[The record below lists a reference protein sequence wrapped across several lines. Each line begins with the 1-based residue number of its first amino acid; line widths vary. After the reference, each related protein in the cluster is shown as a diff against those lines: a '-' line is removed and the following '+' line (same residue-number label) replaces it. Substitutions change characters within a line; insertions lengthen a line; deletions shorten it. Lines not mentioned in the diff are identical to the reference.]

1 MKCLR
6 YVTLLL
12 LLTSYGTV
20 LAQSDYVKLG
30 SRQYDLLTRLELK
43 LRTDSVL
50 NFSAVKPFERK
61 TITDRLY
68 YIQTLA
74 AAGKI
79 HLSKV
84 DEYNLN
90 IVLKDNFDW
99 RPGMGDTTIPLKN
112 LFTSS
117 IRKNPAYIGVKRGDF
132 SAYISPL
139 LDVELGHDNNLNH
152 PLFMN
157 RRGFYLRGTLS
168 KGIGYY
174 SYFTTNQ
181 ERDPLYVQQYAQK
194 YQAVPGAG
202 YYKNYQNDGFDY
214 FDARGG
220 IMFKAGKTIDFQF
233 AYDKVFIGNGIRSL
247 ILSDGSNDMLFLK
260 INTRFWK
267 FQYYNLFAQL
277 VSSYQRGPDYLRP
290 QKYMTLHYLDFQAT
304 KWLNIGLFE
313 DVMFGRSSGF
323 DLNYLNPIIFYRSVE
338 QQLGSPDKVTLGGNI
353 KANVFKNTQLYS
365 QIIINEFVMKEV
377 LRYKNGYYAN
387 KQALQLGFKSI
398 DVFGIKNLDVQ
409 GEVNLIR
416 PFVYSHYDSAGSFTH
431 YNQPL
436 AHPLGANLREFLGV
450 IKYQPINRLQL
461 TAKAMYIE
469 QGLDSAGY
477 NFGANPFEF
486 YTSNRISDYGFYIGS
501 GLLAKTAMVSATI
514 TYELIPNLFF
524 DVTGTIRKYKVVN
537 QPDFTSN
544 IIMLGMRW
552 NLARRT
558 FDF

>member
-1 MKCLR
+1 
-6 YVTLLL
+6 
-12 LLTSYGTV
+12 
-20 LAQSDYVKLG
+20 
-30 SRQYDLLTRLELK
+30 
-43 LRTDSVL
+43 
-50 NFSAVKPFERK
+50 
-61 TITDRLY
+61 
-68 YIQTLA
+68 
-74 AAGKI
+74 
-79 HLSKV
+79 
-84 DEYNLN
+84 
-90 IVLKDNFDW
+90 
-99 RPGMGDTTIPLKN
+99 
-112 LFTSS
+112 
-117 IRKNPAYIGVKRGDF
+117 
-132 SAYISPL
+132 
-139 LDVELGHDNNLNH
+139 
-152 PLFMN
+152 MN
-157 RRGFYLRGTLS
+157 RRGFYLRGTLP

-202 YYKNYQNDGFDY
+202 YYKNYQTDGFDY
-214 FDARGG
+214 FDARGD
-220 IMFKAGKTIDFQF
+220 IMFKAGKSIDFQF

-260 INTRFWK
+260 TNTRFWK

-277 VSSYQRGPDYLRP
+277 VSSYQRGPDHLRP
-290 QKYMTLHYLDFQAT
+290 QKYMTMHYLDFQAT
-304 KWLNIGLFE
+304 KWFNIGLFE
-313 DVMFGRSSGF
+313 DVMFGR
-323 DLNYLNPIIFYRSVE
+323 Y
-338 QQLGSPDKVTLGGNI
+338 
-353 KANVFKNTQLYS
+353 TQLYS

-377 LRYKNGYYAN
+377 LRYRDGCYAN
-387 KQALQLGFKSI
+387 KQALQSGFKSI
-398 DVFGIKNLDVQ
+398 VVFGIKNLDVQ

-416 PFVYSHYDSAGSFTH
+416 PFVYTHYDSVGSFTH

-436 AHPLGANLREFLGV
+436 AHLLGANLREFLGV

-486 YTSNRISDYGFYIGS
+486 YTSNRISDYGFHIGS
-501 GLLAKTAMVSATI
+501 GLLAKTAMVSATV
-514 TYELIPNLFF
+514 TYELIPDLFF

-544 IIMLGMRW
+544 FIMLGMRW